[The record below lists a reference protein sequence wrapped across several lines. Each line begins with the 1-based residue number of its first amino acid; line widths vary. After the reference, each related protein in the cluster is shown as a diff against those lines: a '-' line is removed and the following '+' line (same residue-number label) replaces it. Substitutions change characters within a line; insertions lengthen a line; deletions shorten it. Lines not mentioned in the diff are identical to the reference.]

1 MRESNSGRKSGGF
14 SGGSSYKSGSGGSRG
29 GFSRPQSGGF
39 GGGDRGGRPS
49 TGFRGGRD
57 SRDSQGRSE
66 DRPMYKATCSDCGK
80 PCEVPFRPN
89 GSKPVLCSNCYAQ
102 EQGGGNDRS
111 FAPRNNSYESR
122 SSAFEAGAEKKM
134 FKATCKECGSP
145 CEVPFRPVPGKDVLC
160 DNCFKGNSPA
170 KSKPGS
176 DTKEQ
181 IAELN
186 AKLDQIL
193 ALLKPADKT
202 VKSVVAKVLADKDAV
217 VEAVSANA
225 KDVAKKVSKATKK
238 IIDEAIDGAVEAIE
252 EAVKPKKVA
261 KPKGA
266 KPVKK

>member
-1 MRESNSGRKSGGF
+1 MRDFNSSRKPSGF
-14 SGGSSYKSGSGGSRG
+14 SGGGRG
-29 GFSRPQSGGF
+29 GNSSGRGGF
-39 GGGDRGGRPS
+39 GGSDRGGRPT

-102 EQGGGNDRS
+102 EQGGGDDRS
-111 FAPRNNSYESR
+111 FSPRKSFESREPRNNSYESR
-122 SSAFEAGAEKKM
+122 GSSFDAGAEKKM
-134 FKATCKECGSP
+134 FKATCKDCGSA

-160 DNCFKGNSPA
+160 DNCFKGNMPA
-170 KSKPGS
+170 KNKSGN
-176 DTKEQ
+176 DNKEQ
-181 IAELN
+181 LDQLN

-193 ALLKPADKT
+193 ALLAPTTESKVKT
-202 VKSVVAKVLADKDAV
+202 KALAEKVIEV
-217 VEAVSANA
+217 VEQVEEIE
-225 KDVAKKVSKATKK
+225 KEKKTAKKTANK
-238 IIDEAIDGAVEAIE
+238 AVETTE
-252 EAVKPKKVA
+252 EPVKPKKVV